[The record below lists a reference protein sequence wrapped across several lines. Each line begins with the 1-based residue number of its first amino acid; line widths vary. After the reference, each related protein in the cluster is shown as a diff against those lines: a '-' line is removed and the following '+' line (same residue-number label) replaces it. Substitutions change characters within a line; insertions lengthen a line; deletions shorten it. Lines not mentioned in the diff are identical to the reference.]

1 MNAHPTLAAVD
12 LGSNSFRLEVAR
24 VEGDQLY
31 PLDSLKETVR
41 LAAGLDADKRLD
53 EAAQRNALQCLSRFG
68 ERLRGLPKEAVRCV
82 GTSALRVAKNAP
94 EFLARAEAA
103 LGFPIEVVAGREE
116 ARLIYLGVAHSLPPS
131 GAPRL
136 VVDIGGGS
144 TECIIGQGLEPEQ
157 RESLHMGCVNFS
169 LGFFPGGRI
178 DKAALKRAELAARA
192 EVLQIERA
200 FSAGHWEQ
208 AIGSS
213 GTARALA
220 EVQAQNGWSDGAIT
234 RDGLDALRAALL
246 RAGHIDNIDLPGLKS
261 DRRPVIAGGFAIM
274 SGIFTELGIERMEVA
289 DGAMREG
296 ILYDLL
302 GRFHHQDMREATVR
316 QFMRRYRVDTRQARR
331 VEKLALELFLQ
342 ASDGEPR
349 ADDPRDDD
357 PRDDDPLFLAWAAR
371 LHEVGISIAHGQY
384 HRHSAYILENADMP
398 GFSRMD
404 QAWLARLVRTH
415 RGSLAKVDALDMN
428 GPDALPV
435 LCLRLAALLHRSRMD
450 LDLPEMRLT
459 WQPGAAAL
467 DLPAAWLKDN
477 PLTRTALEAEARA
490 WRDAGVE
497 FITP

>member
-1 MNAHPTLAAVD
+1 MNARTMSSHSTLAAVD

-24 VEGDQLY
+24 VEEDQLY

-53 EAAQRNALQCLSRFG
+53 DATQHGALACLSRFG
-68 ERLRGLPKEAVRCV
+68 ERLRGMPREAVRCV

-116 ARLIYLGVAHSLPPS
+116 ARLIYLGVAHSLPMS
-131 GAPRL
+131 DAPRL

-144 TECIIGQGLEPEQ
+144 TECIIGQGMEPEQ

-178 DKAALKRAELAARA
+178 DKASLKRAELAARA
-192 EVLQIERA
+192 EVLQIESA
-200 FSAGHWEQ
+200 FSAGHWDQ

-234 RDGLDALRAALL
+234 RDGLDTLRAALL
-246 RAGHIDNIDLPGLKS
+246 RAGHIDAIDLPGLKG

-274 SGIFTELGIERMEVA
+274 SGIFTELGIERMDVA

-302 GRFHHQDMREATVR
+302 GRFHHQDMREATVH
-316 QFMRRYRVDTRQARR
+316 QFMRRYHIDTRQARR
-331 VEKLALELFLQ
+331 VEKLALDLFLQ
-342 ASDGEPR
+342 AANGE
-349 ADDPRDDD
+349 
-357 PRDDDPLFLAWAAR
+357 PRDDDPLFLSWAAH

-404 QAWLARLVRTH
+404 QAWLARLVRAH
-415 RGSLAKVDALDMN
+415 RGSLAKVSSLDATGSDM
-428 GPDALPV
+428 LPV
-435 LCLRLAALLHRSRMD
+435 LCLRLAALFHRSRLD
-450 LDLPEMRLT
+450 LDLPAMRLEWKPMT
-459 WQPGAAAL
+459 ASLAMPS
-467 DLPAAWLKDN
+467 DWLRAN
-477 PLTRTALEAEARA
+477 PLTRTALETEARV
-490 WRDAGVE
+490 WRDVGVS
-497 FITP
+497 FALRP

>member
-31 PLDSLKETVR
+31 ALDSLKETVR
-41 LAAGLDADKRLD
+41 LAAGLDADKRLN
-53 EAAQRNALQCLSRFG
+53 ETAQRNALECLARFG

-116 ARLIYLGVAHSLPPS
+116 ARLIYLGVAHSLPMS
-131 GAPRL
+131 EAKRL

-178 DKAALKRAELAARA
+178 DKASLKRAELAARA
-192 EVLQIERA
+192 EVQQIESA
-200 FSAGHWEQ
+200 FAASHWTQ

-234 RDGLDALRAALL
+234 RDGLDALRDALL
-246 RAGHIDNIDLPGLKS
+246 RAGHIDRLDLAGLKS
-261 DRRPVIAGGFAIM
+261 DRRAVIAGGFAIM
-274 SGIFTELGIERMEVA
+274 SGIFTELGVARMEVA

-302 GRFHHQDMREATVR
+302 GRFHRQDMREATVR
-316 QFMRRYRVDTRQARR
+316 QFMRRYRVDAKQARR
-331 VEKLALELFLQ
+331 VEQLALALIAQ
-342 ASDGEPR
+342 AADGH
-349 ADDPRDDD
+349 ARDDD
-357 PRDDDPLFLAWAAR
+357 ALFLSWAAR
-371 LHEVGISIAHGQY
+371 LHEAGISIAHGQY

-404 QAWLARLVRTH
+404 QAWLARLVRAH
-415 RGSLAKVDALDMN
+415 RGALAKVGPFDAR
-428 GPDALPV
+428 GPDTLPV
-435 LCLRLAALLHRSRMD
+435 LCLRLAALFHRSRMD
-450 LDLPEMRLT
+450 LELPEMQLR
-459 WQPGAAAL
+459 WQPGEVRI
-467 DLPAAWLKDN
+467 DLPTAWLRAN
-477 PLTRTALEAEARA
+477 PLTHTALGAEARA
-490 WRDAGVE
+490 WRDVGVE
-497 FITP
+497 FGLL